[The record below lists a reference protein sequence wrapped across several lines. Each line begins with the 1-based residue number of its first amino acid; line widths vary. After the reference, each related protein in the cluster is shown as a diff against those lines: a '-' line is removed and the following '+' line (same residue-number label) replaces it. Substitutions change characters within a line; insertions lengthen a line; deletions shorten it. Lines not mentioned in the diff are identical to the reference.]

1 MNQNEEMNQPEA
13 FKRTLTWFDGT
24 MLVSGSMIGS
34 GIFIVSADMG
44 RTVGSAGWLIAVWL
58 LTGVMTIFGALS
70 YGELA
75 GMMPKAGGQFV
86 YIRRA
91 FGDLTAF
98 LYGWSVFAVITTGV
112 IAAVAVAFAKYT
124 AYFFPIFSPE
134 NILFIIGS
142 LKVNASQ
149 MLAIFVLI
157 LLTFINSRGVQ
168 NGKLIQLIFTSAKL
182 IALFALIFLGLFFAS
197 KSYLAENFSNAWS
210 GSLTLKNADGSWHT
224 EGLSGVGMLLA
235 FGTAFIGSLFSSDSW
250 NNVTFIA
257 GEIKDPRR
265 SIPMSL
271 AFGTI
276 IVTLLYVLANL
287 AYLNLLPLQGS
298 PTATDVIG
306 RGIMFAE
313 NERVGTAA
321 ASQIFGASSAALM
334 AALIMISTFGCVS
347 GTSLSGARVY
357 YAMAQAGLFFKKA
370 AVLNDAK
377 VPGNALWMQCVW
389 ASLLCLS
396 GTYGDLLDYC
406 TFVSLIF
413 YAVTIAAVFV
423 LRRREPNAERPYK
436 VPFYPLTPAIYI
448 VLAVGI
454 CLILLVTKT
463 QNTGLGLLIVAAGIP
478 FYLWQKKTNDVV
490 ESV

>member
-1 MNQNEEMNQPEA
+1 MNQSEVTNQPEE
-13 FKRTLTWFDGT
+13 FKRTLTWLDGT

-124 AYFFPIFSPE
+124 AYFFPVFSPE
-134 NILFIIGS
+134 NVLFQIGS
-142 LKVNASQ
+142 LKINAAQ
-149 MLAIFVLI
+149 MLAIFILF
-157 LLTFINSRGVQ
+157 LLTFINSLGVQ

-197 KSYLAENFSNAWS
+197 KSYLAENFTNAWA
-210 GSLTLKNADGSWHT
+210 GSLTLKDAAGNWQTDSIT
-224 EGLSGVGMLLA
+224 GVGMMLA

-265 SIPMSL
+265 SIPISL
-271 AFGTI
+271 ALGTT

-287 AYLNLLPLQGS
+287 AYLNLLPLHGS

-321 ASQIFGASSAALM
+321 ASQIFGASSAGLM

-357 YAMAQAGLFFKKA
+357 YAMSQAGLFFKKA
-370 AVLNDAK
+370 GELNAAK
-377 VPGNALWMQCVW
+377 VPGNALWMQCIW
-389 ASLLCLS
+389 ASLLCLT

-423 LRRREPNAERPYK
+423 LRQREPNAERPYK
-436 VPFYPLTPAIYI
+436 VPFYPFTPAIYI

-463 QNTGLGLLIVAAGIP
+463 TNTALGLLIVAAGVP
-478 FYLWQKKTNDVV
+478 FYMWQKRTNKVV
-490 ESV
+490 E

>member
-1 MNQNEEMNQPEA
+1 MNQNEVTNQPEE

-44 RTVGSAGWLIAVWL
+44 RTVGSAGWLIAVWI

-134 NILFIIGS
+134 NILFSIKS

-149 MLAIFVLI
+149 GLAIFVLI

-168 NGKLIQLIFTSAKL
+168 NGKLIQLVFTSAKL

-197 KSYLAENFSNAWS
+197 KSYLAENFTNAWS
-210 GSLTLKNADGSWHT
+210 GSLTLKNDDGTWRT

-265 SIPMSL
+265 SIPLSL
-271 AFGTI
+271 ALGTI

-357 YAMAQAGLFFKKA
+357 YAMSQAGLFFKKA
-370 AVLNDAK
+370 GELNAAK

-423 LRRREPNAERPYK
+423 LRRREPHAERPYR
-436 VPFYPLTPAIYI
+436 VPFYPFTPAIYI

-463 QNTGLGLLIVAAGIP
+463 TNTGLGLLIVAAGVP
-478 FYLWQKKTNDVV
+478 FYLWQKKNATIEN
-490 ESV
+490 S

>member
-1 MNQNEEMNQPEA
+1 MNQNEETNQPEE

-134 NILFIIGS
+134 NIVFAIGS

-149 MLAIFVLI
+149 LLAIFVLV
-157 LLTFINSRGVQ
+157 LLTFVNSRGVQ

-210 GSLTLKNADGSWHT
+210 GSLTLKNADGTWHT

-265 SIPMSL
+265 SIPLSL
-271 AFGTI
+271 ALGTI

-357 YAMAQAGLFFKKA
+357 YAMAQGGLFFKKA
-370 AVLNDAK
+370 GELNAAK

-423 LRRREPNAERPYK
+423 LRRREPDAERPYK
-436 VPFYPLTPAIYI
+436 VPFYPFTPLIYI
-448 VLAVGI
+448 ILAAGI
-454 CLILLVTKT
+454 CLILLITKT
-463 QNTGLGLLIVAAGIP
+463 TNTGLGLLIVAAGVP
-478 FYLWQKKTNDVV
+478 FYLWQKRANA
-490 ESV
+490 

>member
-1 MNQNEEMNQPEA
+1 MNQNEETNQPEE

-134 NILFIIGS
+134 NIVFAIGS

-149 MLAIFVLI
+149 LLAIFVLI
-157 LLTFINSRGVQ
+157 LLTFVNSQGVQ

-210 GSLTLKNADGSWHT
+210 GSLTLKNADGTWRT
-224 EGLSGVGMLLA
+224 EGLSGAGMLLA

-265 SIPMSL
+265 SIPLSL
-271 AFGTI
+271 ALGTI

-357 YAMAQAGLFFKKA
+357 YAMAQGGLFFKKA
-370 AVLNDAK
+370 GELNAAK

-436 VPFYPLTPAIYI
+436 VPFYPFTPLIYI
-448 VLAVGI
+448 ILAAGI
-454 CLILLVTKT
+454 CLILLITKT
-463 QNTGLGLLIVAAGIP
+463 TNTGLGLLIVAAGVP
-478 FYLWQKKTNDVV
+478 FYLWQKKANA
-490 ESV
+490 

>member
-1 MNQNEEMNQPEA
+1 M
-13 FKRTLTWFDGT
+13 
-24 MLVSGSMIGS
+24 V
-34 GIFIVSADMG
+34 
-44 RTVGSAGWLIAVWL
+44 
-58 LTGVMTIFGALS
+58 
-70 YGELA
+70 
-75 GMMPKAGGQFV
+75 
-86 YIRRA
+86 
-91 FGDLTAF
+91 
-98 LYGWSVFAVITTGV
+98 
-112 IAAVAVAFAKYT
+112 
-124 AYFFPIFSPE
+124 
-134 NILFIIGS
+134 
-142 LKVNASQ
+142 
-149 MLAIFVLI
+149 
-157 LLTFINSRGVQ
+157 LLTFVNSRGVQ

-197 KSYLAENFSNAWS
+197 KSYLAENFTNAWA

-463 QNTGLGLLIVAAGIP
+463 QNTGLGLLIVAAGVP
-478 FYLWQKKTNDVV
+478 FYLWQKKTNDIV
-490 ESV
+490 ESE